1 MSIDER
7 ARLPSLVSSA
17 RPPLSAHRPGATVV
31 RRAMRRSSA
40 ACRRTAMTGALTACA
55 YARRRVSIAARN
67 AAGLAYSRM
76 AAGLVNR
83 PRDQPPHALGAI
95 PGGPPQLVGRDEP
108 VLHGATHGFEDDAG
122 IGARVGGI
130 NDGAGRRADADPEP
144 GHDFA
149 RAKRPRGGVDLHS
162 RPARL
167 PLGRPVG
174 ARDGEVNLAR
184 PDRREIVQCQRR
196 FVRHDGAGRA
206 RLEPG
211 RDDVLMGLS
220 GKLDESIE
228 SATLALE
235 VLGPDMVP
243 ECPTI
248 VADGVRLGRGEVS
261 TLCGGEVEELAPSL
275 KPCWH
280 GHSGEY
286 VVNWSYF
293 IRLIHDIARGGGP
306 TLSRYLPSAEARD
319 KAMLGPS
326 AREASPAVLSRP
338 APSATRETR
347 PGCWGSR
354 ERSRGSP
361 R

>member
-1 MSIDER
+1 MG
-7 ARLPSLVSSA
+7 PVSFVFFD
-17 RPPLSAHRPGATVV
+17 TE
-31 RRAMRRSSA
+31 
-40 ACRRTAMTGALTACA
+40 TTGLK
-55 YARRRVSIAARN
+55 
-67 AAGLAYSRM
+67 
-76 AAGLVNR
+76 
-83 PRDQPPHALGAI
+83 
-95 PGGPPQLVGRDEP
+95 
-108 VLHGATHGFEDDAG
+108 HGFDQ
-122 IGARVGGI
+122 IVHF
-130 NDGAGRRADADPEP
+130 EP

-293 IRLIHDIARGGGP
+293 IRLIHDIARDRQLRGVVVIHIDREKTP
-306 TLSRYLPSAEARD
+306 TSVIEGLDALARAD
-319 KAMLGPS
+319 FG
-326 AREASPAVLSRP
+326 EDPAGLTPDQAGR
-338 APSATRETR
+338 
-347 PGCWGSR
+347 
-354 ERSRGSP
+354 
-361 R
+361 